1 MEKKDNITTAAE
13 AIDTAQEALEKLEP
27 EEQKPEKKKKKLSL
41 AAQIFIA
48 MILAIIAGLC
58 LQNVA
63 WIADDYIHPFG
74 TIFLNLIKFI
84 IGPIVLF
91 SILSGVISLSDI
103 RKVGAIGGT
112 TIVYYLCTTA
122 CATTIGLIFA
132 YLFRGTFPLL
142 STSGL
147 SYEASEETSIM
158 DTIVNIFP
166 SNFLTPITE
175 SNMLQIIVMALI
187 IGFAIILLGEKGKP
201 AVKAINLCNDIFM
214 KCMEMILKLSPIG
227 VFCLL
232 CPVIA
237 DNGPEIIGSL
247 AMVLLCAYLAYIVHM
262 VVVYSTTV
270 KTLGHMSPIKFFK
283 GMMPAMLFAFSSASS
298 VGTLPINMECTQ
310 KLGASK
316 EVASFVLPL
325 GATINMDG
333 TAIYQGVCTVFIAAC
348 YGVSLTPQQM
358 VTVVLTA
365 TLASIGTA
373 GVPGA
378 GPIMLSMVLESVGL
392 PVEGIALVYGIDR
405 IFDMGRTTVNITGDA
420 SCTMIVSYMQ
430 KKREEKKL
438 QKQQNA

>member
-1 MEKKDNITTAAE
+1 MV
-13 AIDTAQEALEKLEP
+13 
-27 EEQKPEKKKKKLSL
+27 
-41 AAQIFIA
+41 
-48 MILAIIAGLC
+48 LAIIVGLC
-58 LQNVA
+58 MQNVA
-63 WIADDYIHPFG
+63 SVADSYIKPFG

-84 IGPIVLF
+84 IAPIVLF
-91 SILSGVISLSDI
+91 SILAGVISLSDI
-103 RKVGAIGGT
+103 KKIGMIGGT
-112 TIVYYLCTTA
+112 TLIYYLCTTA

-132 YLFRGTFPLL
+132 YLFRGAFPML
-142 STSGL
+142 STSGV
-147 SYEASEETSIM
+147 SYEGAEATSVM

-166 SNFLTPITE
+166 SNFLTPITDA
-175 SNMLQIIVMALI
+175 NMLQIIVMALI
-187 IGFAIILLGEKGKP
+187 IGFAIILVGEKAAP
-201 AVKAINLCNDIFM
+201 AVKAVNVCNDIFM

-237 DNGPEIIGSL
+237 DNGPSIIGSL
-247 AMVLLCAYLAYIVHM
+247 AIVLVCAYIAYIVHM

-270 KTLGHMSPIKFFK
+270 KVLGHMSPLKFFK

-298 VGTLPINMECTQ
+298 VGTLPINMECTE
-310 KLGASK
+310 KMGASK

-348 YGVSLTPQQM
+348 YGITLTPQQM

-378 GPIMLSMVLESVGL
+378 GPIMLSMVLASVGL
-392 PVEGIALVYGIDR
+392 PIDGIALVYGIDR

-430 KKREEKKL
+430 KKCEEKAAAK
-438 QKQQNA
+438 KSA

>member
-1 MEKKDNITTAAE
+1 MEEKKVEYKTPAE
-13 AIDTAQEALEKLEP
+13 AIDTAQETLKKIEP
-27 EEQKPEKKKKKLSL
+27 ENPEPKKKKKKLSL

-48 MILAIIAGLC
+48 MVLAIIVGLC
-58 LQNVA
+58 MQNVA
-63 WIADDYIHPFG
+63 SVADSYIKPFG

-84 IGPIVLF
+84 IAPIVLF
-91 SILSGVISLSDI
+91 SILAGVISLSDI
-103 RKVGAIGGT
+103 KKIGMIGGT
-112 TIVYYLCTTA
+112 TLIYYLCTTA

-132 YLFRGTFPLL
+132 YLFRGAFPML
-142 STSGL
+142 STSGV
-147 SYEASEETSIM
+147 SYEGAEATSVM

-166 SNFLTPITE
+166 SNFLTPITDA
-175 SNMLQIIVMALI
+175 NMLQIIVMALI
-187 IGFAIILLGEKGKP
+187 IGFAIILVGEKAAP
-201 AVKAINLCNDIFM
+201 AVKAVNVCNDIFM

-237 DNGPEIIGSL
+237 DNGPSIIGSL
-247 AMVLLCAYLAYIVHM
+247 AIVLVCAYIAYIVHM

-270 KTLGHMSPIKFFK
+270 KVLGHMSPLKFFK

-298 VGTLPINMECTQ
+298 VGTLPINMECTE
-310 KLGASK
+310 KMGASK

-348 YGVSLTPQQM
+348 YGITLTPQQM

-378 GPIMLSMVLESVGL
+378 GPIMLSMVLASVGL
-392 PVEGIALVYGIDR
+392 PIDGIALVYGIDR

-430 KKREEKKL
+430 KKCEEKAAAK
-438 QKQQNA
+438 KSA